1 MSVTYVLVNGH
12 LYVCINIIFLSFLSV
27 KKRIFVHITFTFM
40 TEKVTNDG
48 KKGGNLVGKP
58 HNNKKGESVGGI
70 KAVVTDTGQQVEL
83 EGGEVIINKA
93 ASKKHWKELSKINQS
108 AGNGVAIGPPIDPHE
123 ADPDEYKKGG
133 KIQFNA
139 NKLPNKWVVQYAKK
153 IKKEYPEI
161 WKKGGNIF
169 GNEAFNNLLR
179 VSERGYWLDSEKW
192 MYIKWR
198 AFVARHKKDFR
209 IAGVVAMLKWCDKVE
224 KGWSYMKDLIEAE
237 IKKKDKKGWKTS
249 KSERMSKGGSTK
261 AKIKGKAYDTEL
273 DDADLTPSVE
283 IAGYDEHWDD
293 YIPTKKQAKKTAEM
307 IAHDKSSLNLHDIKY
322 RVKQEDAN
330 LPYILITKIDGELAT
345 VKKLQEKLDVKRF
358 KHFEHG
364 GSTKPNTILDADE
377 LKQFTE
383 WIEDGNAFEKEKGVW
398 VEQTTQY
405 RKKFTKNELQ
415 KFFKREFFEHGG
427 STMKKGGVITYRD
440 KYNKKYG
447 FKKGTSHSLKD
458 ISKKTGI
465 GMKGIQEIYNKGIGA
480 YKTNPGSVRPSVKSK
495 EQWAYGRVYSAV
507 MSGKAADVDGKE
519 LKMNTGGEVYI
530 DETVANNPMSNPQ
543 VGMGVIMSED
553 VGSPF
558 PMVYYVLNINK
569 NTDGSISTLRV
580 GFKDNSYSFG
590 IDFQDFM
597 IGYVPATEKQ
607 GKFDKRFFDE
617 GGKVMDVESKEEGGG
632 VKGMKWNDIYEIY
645 PSDKYYMARTQ
656 MQDWTDVVLTIKE
669 KTGEKTSSGRDIYK
683 DELVKIYKQGSDDLW
698 YEQNDK
704 GVSTYAEGGEISEEQ
719 IDEINEL
726 IAEFMRPINV
736 DTEVW
741 GFLKM
746 ARYDAETVNEK
757 LEYISDARFKI
768 NVTDPMWQN
777 LVGLQREIEEISSGS
792 TYAEGGEIKTLKV
805 GDIIKDEFGYELK
818 VYQIDANKVHVQAPS
833 GTTHTYY
840 QKDFDDGIVNL
851 FWSNKSYDKGGNI
864 EDWKSFVL
872 KNKSWFKSEDYD
884 NKITLMTRD
893 NSVCDGGDCSY
904 GQKDLKEAEKI
915 EKLVLQKYPDT
926 DIQIQADDFEEYVVI
941 HLEYDSYA
949 KGGEIKDSNFDY
961 HIETI
966 KKAEDYLSLN
976 GMESVGEIEK
986 SVDNYLKDREIRPD
1000 DEKLIT
1006 SLEFFKNRLG
1016 EKPNPKLTKLGKYLI
1031 KNKLAESKEQTYSNG
1046 GKMKFKKGHKNTQ
1059 FLAGTSAKTGDLFH
1073 SKRHGLAIKVGDK
1086 LHLFY
1091 AWEGEPKL
1099 GKVFK
1104 TDKLHKHL
1112 GPATEDFINQYYP
1125 DSKKN
1130 WDTEP
1135 KQMVDYAASLTQ
1147 SHYFDKGG
1155 YIVEYLDPRNGMQK
1169 IDFEDK
1175 TSAISFMKNHNSKME
1190 SNDFADDEHYAG
1202 LYSEDN
1208 GNSKLIISSYDSRR
1222 NSYDKGGSI
1231 EINEDGSNIPKE
1243 LQEIFDDY
1251 NEDADPYKEAER
1263 LRVLANEIGYTFDYD
1278 LSGTPT
1284 EFQKLETGGKMDE
1297 KSKTKFYKTYYENVS
1312 PTYFKVETEDDKI
1325 VIDNIN
1331 KTYPENFGPKDVKQ
1345 YSVKQSMEEGG
1356 IISGKTLK
1364 QYIENTNYG
1373 NDLSFVEYINDNDKF
1388 DLKNIDINAQIQ
1400 KDGTLKDYVNNS
1412 EDFKPN
1418 EKETDWLN
1426 KTPIIIGDNSY
1437 ENYVVLDGYHRI
1449 KQAQANKEK
1458 TILAYVKASNY
1469 AEGGKTP
1476 EVKYECYVEYLDKD
1490 NGFKR
1495 TKMQFKSYRNAEKWC
1510 RENFEKFHPDMIG
1523 YNFKKG
1529 GKVYS
1534 PDGRKILYKD
1544 ENVALQHNKVSDDYS
1559 LIDTKTGLFMDK
1571 GGYVPVS
1578 IQEGKDIVMCLKKCG
1593 ERELYDWE
1601 GIWNPGDNY
1610 PTKIKPV
1617 SERST
1622 QIIKE
1627 QLYGN

>member
-1 MSVTYVLVNGH
+1 
-12 LYVCINIIFLSFLSV
+12 
-27 KKRIFVHITFTFM
+27 M

-249 KSERMSKGGSTK
+249 KSLRMSKGGSTK

-283 IAGYDEHWDD
+283 IAGYDEHWSD
-293 YIPTKKQAKKTAEM
+293 YVPTKKQAEKTAEM
-307 IAHDKSSLNLHDIKY
+307 IAQDKSALNLHDIKY
-322 RVKQEDAN
+322 RVKQEDEN
-330 LPYILITKIDGELAT
+330 LPYILITKIDGELPT

-415 KFFKREFFEHGG
+415 KFFKREFFKHGG
-427 STMKKGGVITYRD
+427 STMKKSGVITYRD

-447 FKKGTSHSLKD
+447 FKKGASHSLKD

-507 MSGKAADVDGKE
+507 MGGKAADVDEKE
-519 LKMNTGGEVYI
+519 LKM
-530 DETVANNPMSNPQ
+530 Q
-543 VGMGVIMSED
+543 
-553 VGSPF
+553 
-558 PMVYYVLNINK
+558 K
-569 NTDGSISTLRV
+569 
-580 GFKDNSYSFG
+580 
-590 IDFQDFM
+590 
-597 IGYVPATEKQ
+597 
-607 GKFDKRFFDE
+607 
-617 GGKVMDVESKEEGGG
+617 GGKVGDV
-632 VKGMKWNDIYEIY
+632 IYY
-645 PSDKYYMARTQ
+645 K
-656 MQDWTDVVLTIKE
+656 
-669 KTGEKTSSGRDIYK
+669 SGRNK
-683 DELVKIYKQGSDDLW
+683 DK
-698 YEQNDK
+698 
-704 GVSTYAEGGEISEEQ
+704 
-719 IDEINEL
+719 
-726 IAEFMRPINV
+726 
-736 DTEVW
+736 
-741 GFLKM
+741 
-746 ARYDAETVNEK
+746 
-757 LEYISDARFKI
+757 
-768 NVTDPMWQN
+768 
-777 LVGLQREIEEISSGS
+777 ISSG
-792 TYAEGGEIKTLKV
+792 EIYRT
-805 GDIIKDEFGYELK
+805 
-818 VYQIDANKVHVQAPS
+818 
-833 GTTHTYY
+833 
-840 QKDFDDGIVNL
+840 FDDEYAVMSGFSQELI
-851 FWSNKSYDKGGNI
+851 NKSDVVEPPKTNTKKFLGLFEKGGMI
-864 EDWKSFVL
+864 
-872 KNKSWFKSEDYD
+872 
-884 NKITLMTRD
+884 
-893 NSVCDGGDCSY
+893 
-904 GQKDLKEAEKI
+904 
-915 EKLVLQKYPDT
+915 
-926 DIQIQADDFEEYVVI
+926 
-941 HLEYDSYA
+941 
-949 KGGEIKDSNFDY
+949 
-961 HIETI
+961 
-966 KKAEDYLSLN
+966 
-976 GMESVGEIEK
+976 
-986 SVDNYLKDREIRPD
+986 
-1000 DEKLIT
+1000 
-1006 SLEFFKNRLG
+1006 
-1016 EKPNPKLTKLGKYLI
+1016 
-1031 KNKLAESKEQTYSNG
+1031 
-1046 GKMKFKKGHKNTQ
+1046 KFKKGDKVSYINEDGET
-1059 FLAGTSAKTGDLFH
+1059 KTGFII
-1073 SKRHGLAIKVGDK
+1073 KKMTRKFKHGPVVQYLIG
-1086 LHLFY
+1086 
-1091 AWEGEPKL
+1091 
-1099 GKVFK
+1099 K
-1104 TDKLHKHL
+1104 TDSTDSSL
-1112 GPATEDFINQYYP
+1112 GRF
-1125 DSKKN
+1125 
-1130 WDTEP
+1130 DTVSSVPGKEHE
-1135 KQMVDYAASLTQ
+1135 KMQQ
-1147 SHYFDKGG
+1147 KFDKGG

-1231 EINEDGSNIPKE
+1231 EINEDGTNIPKE

-1251 NEDADPYKEAER
+1251 NEDADSYKEAER

-1284 EFQKLETGGKMDE
+1284 EFQKLENGGKMDE

-1437 ENYVVLDGYHRI
+1437 ENDVVLDGYHRI

-1469 AEGGKTP
+1469 ADGGQTP

-1523 YNFKKG
+1523 YNDMKEEFKKGGKVTWKKNIGEDGWSSTMENQSAYDNVGGYISESGNWIIFRDGRWYRRQEDGEDNFKRDGIWIVQGKNEYGRIEDIYGEFETLKEAKDYVQNWVNINPQDFKKG

-1578 IQEGKDIVMCLKKCG
+1578 IQESKDIVMCLKKCG